1 MAKAKAPKK
10 TAKGKAAAKET
21 KKKGTLVKVDK
32 DASPQTKKQT
42 KDRRQLDRRD
52 SDDQADRVIID
63 SGRLDHFPAQ
73 LWQNVTDDDGQDV
86 RKYVKV
92 INAKLLK
99 MNPKGRWTPKMWWGL
114 FEHFG
119 LTNRLVDFFKAPG
132 EDDGVADMEM
142 FSRLKQAHK
151 EGSSIDA
158 RASPTERFLADCTK
172 LTRASLYGL
181 IVMSLEGKTLTRPVA
196 MRLHVAILRYFART
210 ESVRFASI
218 VMFRVGGASP

>member
-1 MAKAKAPKK
+1 MAKAKASKS
-10 TAKGKAAAKET
+10 TKGKAVDKET
-21 KKKGTLVKVDK
+21 KQTGNIVKVDK

-52 SDDQADRVIID
+52 SDDQADRVIAQ

-73 LWQNVTDDDGQDV
+73 LWQNVTDENGQDV
-86 RKYVKV
+86 RKFVKA

-99 MNPKGRWTPKMWWGL
+99 MNPKGRWTPKMRWAL

-119 LTNRLVDFFKAPG
+119 LTNRLADFFKAPG
-132 EDDGVADMEM
+132 EEDGAPDMDM

-151 EGSSIDA
+151 DGSSIDA
-158 RASPTERFLADCTK
+158 RASPTEWFLADCPN
-172 LTRASLYGL
+172 LSRASLYGL